1 VRKNPDFM
9 MFPRFG
15 IRMFLKKEME
25 QVSYFGLGPMES
37 YCDKR
42 RAASYGIYNATVE
55 EMHEDYLKPQENGSH
70 CGCSYVV
77 VGDGESTITAISEK
91 EFSFNVSV
99 YTQEELTEKMHN
111 FELQPSGY
119 TVLCL
124 DYAQNGIG
132 SDSCGQDLLPQYR
145 LNLEDDVFE
154 MKLKFH

>member
-1 VRKNPDFM
+1 M
-9 MFPRFG
+9 
-15 IRMFLKKEME
+15 
-25 QVSYFGLGPMES
+25 SYFGLGPVES

-42 RAASYGIYNATVE
+42 RAASYGIYNAKVE

-77 VGDGESTITAISEK
+77 VGDGEHTLTATSDK
-91 EFSFNVSV
+91 EFAFNASV
-99 YTQEELTEKMHN
+99 YTQEELTEKQHN
-111 FELQPSGY
+111 FELEPSGY

-145 LNLEDDVFE
+145 LNLNDDVFE
-154 MKLKFH
+154 MKLKFQ